1 MSRLLTEKREL
12 LIVNTVTKQHSQA
25 YTDYTE
31 LIAKLKDMQ
40 ERNELDGAIDLSV
53 DDSISILNQ
62 KLENTPYQIQ
72 F

>member
-1 MSRLLTEKREL
+1 MSRLLTEKHEL

-31 LIAKLKDMQ
+31 LITKLKDMQ